1 MEKWRKW
8 PAIRRPEKEKKRGTQ
23 KLHFHSFCGA
33 YYKILTLLNIIIQ
46 IYIYIYIMSSSY
58 VRYPPPSSSINLL
71 TSVGPIEVSLWT
83 TELES
88 SSKLWYNLM
97 RYNWFQNAKVTKGV
111 KGVGWQVTPSRSLQ
125 EVRFMGRFMGRD
137 GKE

>member
-1 MEKWRKW
+1 
-8 PAIRRPEKEKKRGTQ
+8 
-23 KLHFHSFCGA
+23 
-33 YYKILTLLNIIIQ
+33 
-46 IYIYIYIMSSSY
+46 MSSSY

-125 EVRFMGRFMGRD
+125 EVRFMGRD